1 MLRNFKMSIRA
12 KISTIV
18 IVVVATNIL
27 LGSMG
32 LFNLQN
38 VQSSLEESL
47 ESRSKNLNLL
57 RTVGIDFHQMYIAE
71 KNLYLYEP
79 GTSAF
84 KDQLE
89 EYESQKVDIEE
100 RFSEYYSN
108 LINLPNEKKL
118 AQEHEGLKEEYF
130 TVSNEIVQ
138 LLSSPN
144 SSDREKGMLLSQNEG
159 YTKFDAAEESLDV
172 IGDLYF
178 DNNEIMLKEVKERY
192 SLLFT
197 VTCIVIFLCLLVSS
211 LLGLLVIRSINRPIL
226 TLRNSVKKVAEG
238 DLTVNIKSFAND
250 ELGELSKDFNLM
262 TDQTKQLITTVRN
275 TVEHLSDS
283 SHQLS
288 LVSDET
294 SVTGERISKE
304 IVEIAEG
311 VIKQK
316 VLTEETDQKTLE
328 LSNVINKL
336 NQKNKQMDELSAN
349 AKIVLQQGVGKLKE
363 LQEKTEISRN
373 STDEVVK
380 VVHVLAENMKKIGY
394 IVQTLNEIS
403 SQTNL
408 LALNASIEAAR
419 AGEYG
424 VGFAVVAAEVQ
435 KLAAQSA
442 TASKQIED
450 TIITI
455 ENDTIKTLELMN
467 ETALVNSDQGSIMD
481 ETGKAFNTLSD
492 AISHILH
499 SLTEINDEILNA
511 NNIKEDVVKA
521 ITDISLVA
529 NEVSQKT
536 ELINASVDH
545 QYESFGNL
553 QKSAE
558 MLKGLSEKVNTMIQS
573 FHIEDKDA

>member
-1 MLRNFKMSIRA
+1 MIRSFKMSIKT
-12 KISTIV
+12 KISTI
-18 IVVVATNIL
+18 ITIVVATNIL
-27 LGSMG
+27 LGLMG

-79 GTSAF
+79 STSAF

-89 EYESQKVDIEE
+89 EYNGQKVDIEE

-108 LINLPNEKKL
+108 IINLPNEKKL
-118 AQEHEGLKEEYF
+118 AQAHEDMKEEYF
-130 TVSNEIVQ
+130 TISNEVVQ
-138 LLSSPN
+138 LLSSSNP
-144 SSDREKGMLLSQNEG
+144 SDREQGMLLSQNEG
-159 YTKFDAAEESLDV
+159 YIKFDAAEESLDV

-178 DNNEIMLKEVKERY
+178 DNNEIMLKEVKEKY

-197 VTCIVIFLCLLVSS
+197 VTCIVILLCLIVSS
-211 LLGLLVIRSINRPIL
+211 LLGLLVIRSINRPIQ

-262 TDQTKQLITTVRN
+262 TQQTKQLISTVRN

-288 LVSDET
+288 LISDET
-294 SVTGERISKE
+294 SVTGEKISKE

-311 VIKQK
+311 VTKQK
-316 VLTEETDQKTLE
+316 VLTEATDQKTLE

-336 NQKNKQMDELSAN
+336 NEKNIQMDELSAN
-349 AKIVLQQGVGKLKE
+349 AKIVLQQGVGKLKD
-363 LQEKTEISRN
+363 LQEKTEISIN

-450 TIITI
+450 TIMTI
-455 ENDTIKTLELMN
+455 ENDTVKTLDLMN
-467 ETALVNSDQGSIMD
+467 QTAHINSEQGIIMG
-481 ETGKAFNTLSD
+481 ETGKAFNTLND

-499 SLTEINDEILNA
+499 SLTEINGEILNA
-511 NNIKEDVVKA
+511 NLIKEDVVKA
-521 ITDISLVA
+521 ISEISDVA
-529 NEVSQKT
+529 NEVSLKT

-545 QYESFGNL
+545 QYEAFINL
-553 QKSAE
+553 QESAE
-558 MLKGLSEKVNTMIQS
+558 MLNGLSEKVNKMIQS
-573 FHIEDKDA
+573 FHIED

>member
-499 SLTEINDEILNA
+499 SLTEINGEILNA

>member
-1 MLRNFKMSIRA
+1 MIRSFKMSIKT
-12 KISTIV
+12 KISTI
-18 IVVVATNIL
+18 ITIVVATNIL
-27 LGSMG
+27 LGLMG

-79 GTSAF
+79 STSAF

-89 EYESQKVDIEE
+89 EYNGQKVDIEE

-108 LINLPNEKKL
+108 IINLPNEKKL
-118 AQEHEGLKEEYF
+118 AQAHEDMKEEYF
-130 TVSNEIVQ
+130 TISNEVVQ
-138 LLSSPN
+138 LLSSSNP
-144 SSDREKGMLLSQNEG
+144 SDREQGMLLSQNEG
-159 YTKFDAAEESLDV
+159 YIKFDAAEESLDV

-178 DNNEIMLKEVKERY
+178 DNNEIMLKEVKEKY

-197 VTCIVIFLCLLVSS
+197 VTCIVILLCLIVSS
-211 LLGLLVIRSINRPIL
+211 LLGLLVIRSINRPIQ
-226 TLRNSVKKVAEG
+226 TLRYSVKKVAEG

-262 TDQTKQLITTVRN
+262 TEQTKQLISTVRN

-288 LVSDET
+288 LISDET
-294 SVTGERISKE
+294 SVTGEKISKE

-311 VIKQK
+311 VTKQK
-316 VLTEETDQKTLE
+316 VLTEATDQKTLE

-336 NQKNKQMDELSAN
+336 NEKNIQMDELSAN
-349 AKIVLQQGVGKLKE
+349 AKIVLQQGVGKLKD
-363 LQEKTEISRN
+363 LQEKTEISIN

-450 TIITI
+450 TIMTI
-455 ENDTIKTLELMN
+455 ENDTVKTLDLMN
-467 ETALVNSDQGSIMD
+467 QTAHINSEQGIIMG
-481 ETGKAFNTLSD
+481 ETGKAFNTLND

-499 SLTEINDEILNA
+499 SLTEINGEILNA
-511 NNIKEDVVKA
+511 NLIKEDVVKA
-521 ITDISLVA
+521 ISEISDVA
-529 NEVSQKT
+529 NEVSLKT

-545 QYESFGNL
+545 QYEAFINL
-553 QKSAE
+553 QESAE
-558 MLKGLSEKVNTMIQS
+558 MLNGLSEKVNEMIQS
-573 FHIEDKDA
+573 FHIED

>member
-1 MLRNFKMSIRA
+1 MIRSFKMSIKT
-12 KISTIV
+12 KISTI
-18 IVVVATNIL
+18 ITIVVATNIL
-27 LGSMG
+27 LGLMG

-79 GTSAF
+79 STSAF

-89 EYESQKVDIEE
+89 EYNGQKVDIEE

-108 LINLPNEKKL
+108 IINLPNEKKL
-118 AQEHEGLKEEYF
+118 AQAHEDMKEEYF
-130 TVSNEIVQ
+130 TISNEVVQ
-138 LLSSPN
+138 LLSSSNP
-144 SSDREKGMLLSQNEG
+144 SDREQGMLLSQNEG
-159 YTKFDAAEESLDV
+159 YIKFDAAEESLDV

-178 DNNEIMLKEVKERY
+178 DNNEIMLKEVKEKY

-197 VTCIVIFLCLLVSS
+197 VTCIVILLCLIVSS
-211 LLGLLVIRSINRPIL
+211 LLGLLVIRSINRPIQ

-262 TDQTKQLITTVRN
+262 TEQTKQLISTVRN

-288 LVSDET
+288 LISDET
-294 SVTGERISKE
+294 SVTGEKISKE

-311 VIKQK
+311 VTKQK
-316 VLTEETDQKTLE
+316 VLTEATDQKTLE

-336 NQKNKQMDELSAN
+336 NEKNIQMDELSAN
-349 AKIVLQQGVGKLKE
+349 AKVVLQRGVGKLKD
-363 LQEKTEISRN
+363 LQEKTEISIN

-450 TIITI
+450 TIMTI
-455 ENDTIKTLELMN
+455 ENDTVKTLDLMN
-467 ETALVNSDQGSIMD
+467 QTAHINSEQGIIMG
-481 ETGKAFNTLSD
+481 ETGKAFNTLND

-499 SLTEINDEILNA
+499 SLTEINGEILNA
-511 NNIKEDVVKA
+511 NLIKEDVVKA
-521 ITDISLVA
+521 ISEISDVA
-529 NEVSQKT
+529 NEVSLKT

-545 QYESFGNL
+545 QYEAFINL
-553 QKSAE
+553 QESAE
-558 MLKGLSEKVNTMIQS
+558 MLNGLSEKVNEMIQS
-573 FHIEDKDA
+573 FHIED

>member
-1 MLRNFKMSIRA
+1 MIRSFKMSIKT
-12 KISTIV
+12 KISTI
-18 IVVVATNIL
+18 ITIVVATNIL
-27 LGSMG
+27 LGLMG

-79 GTSAF
+79 STSAF

-89 EYESQKVDIEE
+89 EYNGQKVDIEE

-108 LINLPNEKKL
+108 IINLPNEKKL
-118 AQEHEGLKEEYF
+118 AQAHEDMKEEYF
-130 TVSNEIVQ
+130 TISNEVVQ
-138 LLSSPN
+138 LLSSSNP
-144 SSDREKGMLLSQNEG
+144 SDREQGMLLSQNEG
-159 YTKFDAAEESLDV
+159 YIKFDAAEESLDV

-178 DNNEIMLKEVKERY
+178 DNNEIMLKEVKEKY

-197 VTCIVIFLCLLVSS
+197 VTCIVILLCLIVSS
-211 LLGLLVIRSINRPIL
+211 LLGLLVIRSINRPIQ

-262 TDQTKQLITTVRN
+262 TEQTKQLISTVRN

-288 LVSDET
+288 LISDET
-294 SVTGERISKE
+294 SVTGEKISKE

-311 VIKQK
+311 VTKQK
-316 VLTEETDQKTLE
+316 VLTEATDQKTLE

-336 NQKNKQMDELSAN
+336 NEKNIQMDELSAN
-349 AKIVLQQGVGKLKE
+349 AKIVLQQGVGKLKD
-363 LQEKTEISRN
+363 LQEKTEISIN

-450 TIITI
+450 TIMTI
-455 ENDTIKTLELMN
+455 ENDTVKTLDLMN
-467 ETALVNSDQGSIMD
+467 QTAHINSEQGIIMG
-481 ETGKAFNTLSD
+481 ETGKAFNTLND

-499 SLTEINDEILNA
+499 SLTEINGEILNA
-511 NNIKEDVVKA
+511 NLIKEDVVKA
-521 ITDISLVA
+521 ISEISDVA
-529 NEVSQKT
+529 NEVSLKT

-545 QYESFGNL
+545 QYEAFINL
-553 QKSAE
+553 QESAE
-558 MLKGLSEKVNTMIQS
+558 MLNGLSEKVNEMIQS
-573 FHIEDKDA
+573 FHIED

>member
-1 MLRNFKMSIRA
+1 MIKNFKMSIKT
-12 KISTIV
+12 KISTII

-27 LGSMG
+27 LGLMG

-79 GTSAF
+79 GTSDF

-89 EYESQKVDIEE
+89 EYNGQKADIEE

-108 LINLPNEKKL
+108 IINLPNEKKL
-118 AQEHEGLKEEYF
+118 AQAHEGLKEEYF

-138 LLSSPN
+138 LLSSSNP
-144 SSDREKGMLLSQNEG
+144 SDREQGMLLSQNEG

-178 DNNEIMLKEVKERY
+178 DNNEIMLKEVKDKY
-192 SLLFT
+192 TLLFT
-197 VTCIVIFLCLLVSS
+197 VTCIVILLCLIVSS
-211 LLGLLVIRSINRPIL
+211 LLGLLVIRSINRPIQ
-226 TLRNSVKKVAEG
+226 TLRSSVKKMAEG

-262 TDQTKQLITTVRN
+262 TDQTKQLISTVRK

-283 SHQLS
+283 SHQLR
-288 LVSDET
+288 LISDET
-294 SVTGERISKE
+294 SVTGEKISKE
-304 IVEIAEG
+304 IVDIAEG
-311 VIKQK
+311 VTKQK
-316 VLTEETDQKTLE
+316 VLTEATDQKTLE

-336 NQKNKQMDELSAN
+336 NQKNIQMDELSAN
-349 AKIVLQQGVGKLKE
+349 AKIVLQQGVGKLKD
-363 LQEKTEISRN
+363 LQEKTEISMN

-450 TIITI
+450 TIMTI
-455 ENDTIKTLELMN
+455 ENDTVKTLELMN
-467 ETALVNSDQGSIMD
+467 QTAHINSEQGSIMV
-481 ETGKAFNTLSD
+481 ETGIAFNTLSD
-492 AISHILH
+492 AISHILY
-499 SLTEINDEILNA
+499 SLTEINGEILNA

-521 ITDISLVA
+521 ITDISHVA

-545 QYESFGNL
+545 QSEAFGNL

-558 MLKGLSEKVNTMIQS
+558 MLNELSEKVNKMIQS
-573 FHIEDKDA
+573 FHIE